1 MQQLQMIRD
10 SPAYADRLAD
20 TLKQKLRLKTKVIT
34 KVSRPIYKEMVWSGP
49 TVIMTPECSNDI
61 LLFIYLR
68 NKLYSL
74 IVSIKHTLCLG

>member
-34 KVSRPIYKEMVWSGP
+34 KVSRPICKEMVWSGP
-49 TVIMTPECSNDI
+49 TVIVTPECPMIYYFS
-61 LLFIYLR
+61 FI
-68 NKLYSL
+68 
-74 IVSIKHTLCLG
+74 